1 MLAKFRS
8 IWINFYVMYHISS
21 LHTFIYISYKGNGIE
36 KDLLQ
41 SRSKLV
47 KRLLHQGH
55 MVSMIG
61 MRFY

>member
-8 IWINFYVMYHISS
+8 
-21 LHTFIYISYKGNGIE
+21 LTFIYISYKGNGIE

-61 MRFY
+61 NRTG